1 MTSEEA
7 VKIIKKNDAPYLN
20 SKARV
25 AKKILISLLEYVVII
40 LLTLM
45 LASYMESGTIDNMF
59 NMNESMMEML
69 QPGGFIFNS
78 LVTYLPILI
87 LVNLSSYFG
96 SGSKAKLLI
105 GVLKCV
111 AIALWLTVLLDS
123 AATSI
128 EIPSIAEG
136 QGLDSIEIG
145 IKGLAKFATFIVLV
159 SVLVPIGE
167 YIGAYKKHKS
177 ATERK
182 KNDYAEI

>member
-1 MTSEEA
+1 MA
-7 VKIIKKNDAPYLN
+7 
-20 SKARV
+20 
-25 AKKILISLLEYVVII
+25 
-40 LLTLM
+40 
-45 LASYMESGTIDNMF
+45 
-59 NMNESMMEML
+59 
-69 QPGGFIFNS
+69 
-78 LVTYLPILI
+78 YLPILI

-159 SVLVPIGE
+159 SILVPIGE

-177 ATERK
+177 AIERK

>member
-7 VKIIKKNDAPYLN
+7 VKIVKKNDAPYLN

-59 NMNESMMEML
+59 SMNESMMEML

-78 LVTYLPILI
+78 LVAYLPILI

-123 AATSI
+123 ATSI

>member
-25 AKKILISLLEYVVII
+25 AKKIIISLLEYVVII

-105 GVLKCV
+105 GVLKCI

-128 EIPSIAEG
+128 EIPS
-136 QGLDSIEIG
+136 

>member
-7 VKIIKKNDAPYLN
+7 VKIVKKNDAPYLN

-78 LVTYLPILI
+78 LVAYLPILI

-136 QGLDSIEIG
+136 QHRDRHKGSCQVRHIHSARIHTGPHRGIYRSIQE
-145 IKGLAKFATFIVLV
+145 AQ
-159 SVLVPIGE
+159 E
-167 YIGAYKKHKS
+167 C
-177 ATERK
+177 
-182 KNDYAEI
+182 D

>member
-25 AKKILISLLEYVVII
+25 AKKIIISLLEYVVII

-105 GVLKCV
+105 GVLKCA
-111 AIALWLTVLLDS
+111 AIALLDS